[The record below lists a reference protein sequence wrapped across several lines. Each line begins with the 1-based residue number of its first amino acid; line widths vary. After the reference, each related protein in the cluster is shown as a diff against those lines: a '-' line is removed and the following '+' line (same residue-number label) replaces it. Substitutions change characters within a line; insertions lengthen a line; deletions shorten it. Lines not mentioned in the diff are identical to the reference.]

1 MNVIIVGGGQVGG
14 YIAGLL
20 IENGNNAIVIENK
33 EKALQALKKNGLKK
47 ENVLTG
53 DGTDALLL
61 EKAGVRRCNALVC
74 TTGND
79 ETNLAVAM
87 MAKVAER
94 TEMDINYRQRFY
106 NNNKKRR
113 SDITEAVCHAT
124 CMTAYELEAKSIL
137 TVTKSGRSARMIS
150 KYRPDCMIT
159 AGSTEEK
166 VVRQLNM
173 SWGVSPV
180 LIKEKE
186 EVLELFDYAVEV
198 AKEKE
203 LVEAGDI
210 VVITSGVPLGKSGTT
225 NMIKVH
231 TVE

>member
-79 ETNLAVAM
+79 ETNLACLLYTSPSP
-87 MAKVAER
+87 R
-94 TEMDINYRQRFY
+94 DRQ
-106 NNNKKRR
+106 
-113 SDITEAVCHAT
+113 
-124 CMTAYELEAKSIL
+124 KSRMP
-137 TVTKSGRSARMIS
+137 SSA
-150 KYRPDCMIT
+150 
-159 AGSTEEK
+159 
-166 VVRQLNM
+166 
-173 SWGVSPV
+173 
-180 LIKEKE
+180 
-186 EVLELFDYAVEV
+186 
-198 AKEKE
+198 
-203 LVEAGDI
+203 
-210 VVITSGVPLGKSGTT
+210 
-225 NMIKVH
+225 
-231 TVE
+231 